1 MRFFQNK
8 KNLEK
13 FYSTSSLV
21 LNLSRVDQWVETFG
35 LTIVEALAF
44 GIPVIVP
51 PIGGPI
57 EIVEEGLEGFLI
69 SSYEIDKVAKK
80 IAELSND
87 ETTCINLSK
96 NAKEKALIFSEDLFL
111 GKIQKVVNA

>member
-1 MRFFQNK
+1 
-8 KNLEK
+8 
-13 FYSTSSLV
+13 
-21 LNLSRVDQWVETFG
+21 
-35 LTIVEALAF
+35 
-44 GIPVIVP
+44 
-51 PIGGPI
+51 
-57 EIVEEGLEGFLI
+57 LI

-96 NAKEKALIFSEDLFL
+96 NAKEKALIFSEDLFV